1 MSFNYDPDAMI
12 FCHCAAVS
20 DSTIESLIEGGAATL
35 SQVSRKCGAGR
46 HCASC
51 REEIIAMISR
61 ARRSYTP
68 SAPELAA
75 D

>member
-1 MSFNYDPDAMI
+1 MI

-20 DSTIESLIEGGAATL
+20 DSTIENLIDCGASTL
-35 SQVSRKCGAGR
+35 SEISRKCGAGR
-46 HCASC
+46 RCAPC
-51 REEIIAMISR
+51 REEIIAMLSR

-68 SAPELAA
+68 LESQAAA

>member
-1 MSFNYDPDAMI
+1 MSFNTGLTMI

-20 DSTIESLIEGGAATL
+20 DSTIEAIIDGGAATL

-46 HCASC
+46 NCAAC
-51 REEIIAMISR
+51 REEILAMISR
-61 ARRSYTP
+61 SRRSYTS
-68 SAPELAA
+68 SAPEMSA

>member
-1 MSFNYDPDAMI
+1 MI

-20 DSTIESLIEGGAATL
+20 DSTIQALIERGASSL
-35 SQVSRKCGAGR
+35 SQVSRQCGAGR

-61 ARRSYTP
+61 ARRSYTSP
-68 SAPELAA
+68 AVEMAA